1 MNRRDF
7 IKDTAGAAMTLA
19 LAMGAEE
26 LRAVPRL
33 AEDAPAGP
41 PVNCAVIGLGPQ
53 GREILAS
60 LAKLGNGPVI
70 GISDTYT
77 VPAYVKRAQDVAPS
91 ARFSADYKQILND
104 KNVQAV
110 FIATPSFQHKQIVMD
125 AIAAGKHVYCEAPLA
140 SSIEE
145 ARDIAKAGLASKA
158 TFQAGLQTRSNKQA
172 LHVLDFV
179 RAGALGHL
187 AGGRGQYHKKGSWK
201 RTAPSDERQHE
212 LNWRIRKDT
221 SSGLMGEVGIH
232 QIDMISWFLKEL
244 PVSVSGFGGIMQWD
258 QDGMEVPDTVQCV
271 FEYPKN
277 VRFVYDATIA
287 NSFDGAYEVLLGAD
301 SAMMLRDQRAWMF
314 KETDAPLLGWE
325 VYARKDKLGV
335 GEAFYGTGIALVA
348 DATKLIKQGKQ
359 PADVGTDLTK
369 TALYQALDSFLNCV
383 RTGTKPN
390 AGALEGYQATV
401 VAHKAHEAVTS
412 GSKITFDKEWFTI

>member
-7 IKDTAGAAMTLA
+7 IKETAAATMTLA
-19 LAMGAEE
+19 MAIGAEE
-26 LRAVPRL
+26 IKASPRP
-33 AEDAPAGP
+33 DDGAPAGP

-60 LAKLGNGPVI
+60 LAKLGNGPVV

-77 VPAYVKRAQDVAPS
+77 VPAYVKRSQDIAPS
-91 ARFSADYKQILND
+91 AKFISDYKQILDD
-104 KNVQAV
+104 KSVQAV
-110 FIATPSFQHKQIVMD
+110 FIATPSFQHKQIVID

-145 ARDIAKAGLASKA
+145 ARDIARAGQSSKNI
-158 TFQAGLQTRSNKQA
+158 FQAGLQTRSNKQA
-172 LHVLDFV
+172 VHVLDFV

-201 RTAPSDERQHE
+201 RTAPSDERENE
-212 LNWRIRKDT
+212 LNWRLRKDT
-221 SSGLMGEVGIH
+221 SSGLMGEIGIH

-244 PVSVSGFGGIMQWD
+244 PVSVSGYGGVMQWD
-258 QDGMEVPDTVQCV
+258 QDGMEVPDTVLCI

-277 VRFVYDATIA
+277 VRFSYDATIA

-301 SAMMLRDQRAWMF
+301 SAMMIRDQRAWMF

-325 VYARKDKLGV
+325 VYARKDKMGV
-335 GEAFYGTGIALVA
+335 GEAYSGTGIALVA

-369 TALYQALDSFLNCV
+369 TALYQAVDAFLNCV
-383 RTGTKPN
+383 RTGSKPN

-401 VAHKAHEAVTS
+401 VAHKAHEAVTT
-412 GSKITFDKEWFTI
+412 GAKITFEKEWFTL